1 MLARSLQDVGDTAP
15 LQAELQ
21 LGAAETELEVR
32 VFVDRFIG
40 EAYFQQGR
48 EVFTFDAPPTE
59 EAGMYLRAQALG
71 GGAGGGGQEE
81 GDQEGDD
88 DEGRREDA
96 RGTRGGGEVE
106 ASVTVWSLGSIYI
119 SEAELLASIARV

>member
-40 EAYFQQGR
+40 EAYFQRGR

-71 GGAGGGGQEE
+71 GSAGGGGQEE

-88 DEGRREDA
+88 DEGREDA
-96 RGTRGGGEVE
+96 RGTRCGGEVE